1 MDCARQGWPRGHGP
15 ECGWDGV
22 GDGDGDGD
30 GRWGRRQVGMGQ
42 RWGRVRN
49 GDMDR
54 HWGRGQMGTRG
65 RDGDR
70 KRDRVQRWGYKKKP
84 EYRQGSGSRKEDG
97 DEGLGSEHEGEKVG
111 TQDKVGTWER
121 RVTETGADTR
131 GGERGQRWGQCCQ
144 MGQGRGYREQGWEMW
159 NARDRNRSWGQGME
173 NRDKRLGLGTG
184 WRHQGH
190 GLQGLCRYL
199 WAGVMLVCPGGLC
212 ASRGSRDALQA

>member
-30 GRWGRRQVGMGQ
+30 GRWGRRQVEMGQ

-49 GDMDR
+49 EDMDG
-54 HWGRGQMGTRG
+54 HWGRGQMGTGG

-84 EYRQGSGSRKEDG
+84 GYRPGSGSRKEDG

-111 TQDKVGTWER
+111 TRDKVGSWER
-121 RVTETGADTR
+121 QVTETGADTR
-131 GGERGQRWGQCCQ
+131 GGEGDRGGDNAARWG
-144 MGQGRGYREQGWEMW
+144 RGG
-159 NARDRNRSWGQGME
+159 GTE
-173 NRDKRLGLGTG
+173 NRDGRCGTQETGTG
-184 WRHQGH
+184 
-190 GLQGLCRYL
+190 
-199 WAGVMLVCPGGLC
+199 AGDREWKTGIKDWG
-212 ASRGSRDALQA
+212 

>member
-30 GRWGRRQVGMGQ
+30 GRWGRRQVEMGQ

-49 GDMDR
+49 EDMDG
-54 HWGRGQMGTRG
+54 HWGRGQMGTGG

-84 EYRQGSGSRKEDG
+84 GYRPGSGSRKEDG

-111 TQDKVGTWER
+111 T
-121 RVTETGADTR
+121 
-131 GGERGQRWGQCCQ
+131 
-144 MGQGRGYREQGWEMW
+144 
-159 NARDRNRSWGQGME
+159 RDR
-173 NRDKRLGLGTG
+173 
-184 WRHQGH
+184 
-190 GLQGLCRYL
+190 
-199 WAGVMLVCPGGLC
+199 
-212 ASRGSRDALQA
+212 